1 MFLFR
6 IQPRWAA
13 SHTPSLPNHGTLTSH
28 LSTHAPRGIC
38 TKILS
43 CLVLHE
49 VQSTRIFHYYL
60 PPIYQH
66 YHSGGTLRRPISTS
80 KVAQTI
86 PTELRLACH
95 NLYQE
100 LGSRHTDSVNP
111 SPPTL
116 PPSYL
121 NRHITASTHLTQNRA
136 PLVFR
141 HNHAAQRRH
150 LPHHPHSLHSHRCN
164 RIPHLLPPNAHGR
177 QWHSLFCLRHDRERL
192 GSPFPS

>member
-1 MFLFR
+1 MTIVFV
-6 IQPRWAA
+6 
-13 SHTPSLPNHGTLTSH
+13 SHPTSH

-100 LGSRHTDSVNP
+100 LGSRHTDSVVEPFTAN
-111 SPPTL
+111 SPTKL
-116 PPSYL
+116 L
-121 NRHITASTHLTQNRA
+121 EQAH
-136 PLVFR
+136 
-141 HNHAAQRRH
+141 
-150 LPHHPHSLHSHRCN
+150 HSLYPPHPKPSTPRFPPQSCSATSSSSSSSSFSSFSSLQSHTSSTTSKRAW
-164 RIPHLLPPNAHGR
+164 PSVAQPLLS
-177 QWHSLFCLRHDRERL
+177 QT
-192 GSPFPS
+192 